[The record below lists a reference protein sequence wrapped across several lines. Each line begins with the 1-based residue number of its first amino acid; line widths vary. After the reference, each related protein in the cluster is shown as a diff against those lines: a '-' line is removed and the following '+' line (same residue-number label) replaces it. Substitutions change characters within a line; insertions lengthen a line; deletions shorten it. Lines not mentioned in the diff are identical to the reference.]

1 MFRQQYDALLRRRAE
16 IDRGLHRIRKQLGA
30 APKRATSSRDTET
43 RRLALTLELTAVRE
57 AGIVNDGLGRI
68 ANAEARAIVA
78 SAIEALQ

>member
-1 MFRQQYDALLRRRAE
+1 MFRQQYDALLRRRSD
-16 IDRGLHRIRKQLGA
+16 IDRGLHRIRKQMGA
-30 APKRATSSRDTET
+30 APKLATSSRDTET

-78 SAIEALQ
+78 GAIEALQ